1 VGRGWLVFVATCLT
15 LGLLS
20 SLPLR
25 LSAVQSPPA
34 AVTPVS
40 ASSASAADA
49 LDRRALL
56 GRYCITCHNERLRA
70 AQLALDTV
78 DVTNVAANAAVWE
91 KVVRKLRSGVMPPT
105 GAPRPDQAIVEALA
119 ASLERSLDQ
128 VAIDRPDPGRPASVH
143 RLNRAE
149 YRNAVRDLL
158 ALDIDVA
165 ALLPPDSAS
174 YGFDNIGDVLGLSPM
189 LLDRYL
195 SAARKISSV
204 AVGSRSTAPTTDTF
218 RVPSDLTQDGT
229 IADQPFGTRGGIV
242 IPYNFPLD
250 GDYDIRLRLARESVT
265 DAISGLRGSHQIEV
279 TVDSQRVQLFTLVDG
294 KPLPASDQTSLRN
307 DEATPPAPG
316 RSRRDA
322 GFYGDDTARVADAG
336 LQLRL
341 AVKAGPRVV
350 RVAFI
355 QHPSVEIETV
365 RKPFLRAA
373 PENGDSH
380 GHPYLNAVTISGPFN
395 PGGADATPSRDRI
408 FSCRPGGRLDE
419 SRCASQILAALA
431 RRAYR
436 RPITAADTDDLL
448 AFFREGQ
455 SHGGFEAGIEL
466 ALVRLLVGPSFLF
479 RTEVEPANVTP
490 GSAYR
495 ISDLELASRLSFF
508 LWSSIPDEELLT
520 LASGGTLRQPAVLE
534 AQVRRMLGDLRAEA
548 LVQNFAGQ
556 WLYLRNVPTVL
567 PDRRLFPDF
576 DENLRQAFR
585 RETELFFASVL
596 REDRGALELLTA
608 NYTFVNERLA
618 RHYGIP
624 DVYGERFRR
633 VTFADGTRGGLL
645 GQGSILTVRSYANR
659 TSPVLRGVWI
669 LENILGS
676 PPPPPPP
683 DVPALKD
690 TSADGKV
697 LSMRERMVQHRRNPA
712 CASCHSRMDP
722 LGLPMESF
730 DAVGRLRQQGESNE
744 PLDVSGA
751 LPDGTRFE
759 GVAGLRQALLSHSGE
774 FVTTLTEKLLTYALG
789 RGVEYY
795 DAPAIRRITHDA
807 ERDGYRLSAL
817 ILGIVRSAPFQMRRA
832 ALGMEPERQ

>member
-1 VGRGWLVFVATCLT
+1 VGRMRVVLVGVCLT
-15 LGLLS
+15 LGVPA
-20 SLPLR
+20 SLPVR
-25 LSAVQSPPA
+25 LSAAHLAGAS
-34 AVTPVS
+34 VS
-40 ASSASAADA
+40 ASTTTSSSAADA
-49 LDRRALL
+49 TERRALL
-56 GRYCITCHNERLRA
+56 GRYCITCHNERLRT
-70 AQLALDTV
+70 AQLALDSV
-78 DVTNVAANAAVWE
+78 DLADVSANAALWE
-91 KVVRKLRSGVMPPT
+91 KVVRKLRSGVMPPA
-105 GAPRPDQAIVEALA
+105 GSPRPDRATVEALA
-119 ASLERSLDQ
+119 GALEQSLDRASLE
-128 VAIDRPDPGRPASVH
+128 RPDPGRPASVH

-158 ALDIDVA
+158 GLDIDVA
-165 ALLPPDSAS
+165 TLLPPDSAS
-174 YGFDNIGDVLGLSPM
+174 YGFDNIGDVLSLSPM

-204 AVGSRSTAPTTDTF
+204 AVGSRSNAPTTDTF

-242 IPYNFPLD
+242 IRYNFPLD
-250 GDYDIRLRLARESVT
+250 GEYDIRIRLARESVT

-279 TVDSQRVQLFTLVDG
+279 SLDSERIQLFTLVDG
-294 KPLPASDQTSLRN
+294 KPISSGDQDAATTAAITPAGAS
-307 DEATPPAPG
+307 

-322 GFYGDDTARVADAG
+322 GFYGDDAARVADAG
-336 LQLRL
+336 LQLRV
-341 AVKAGPRVV
+341 AVKAGPRLV

-355 QHPSVEIETV
+355 QHSSVEIETV

-380 GHPYLNAVTISGPFN
+380 GQPYLNAVTISGPFN
-395 PGGADATPSRDRI
+395 GREANDTPSRQRI
-408 FSCRPGGRLDE
+408 FVCRPDQRADE
-419 SRCASQILAALA
+419 IRCATQILTRLA
-431 RRAYR
+431 RQAYR
-436 RPITAADTDDLL
+436 RPATAGDTDDLL

-455 SHGGFEAGIEL
+455 SHGGFDTGIEL

-479 RTEVEPANVTP
+479 RTELEPANVA

-495 ISDLELASRLSFF
+495 ISDLDLASRLSFF
-508 LWSSIPDEELLT
+508 LWSSIPDDQLLD
-520 LASGGTLRQPAVLE
+520 LAIRGTLRQPAVLE
-534 AQVRRMLGDLRAEA
+534 AQVRRMLKDPRAEA
-548 LVQNFAGQ
+548 LIQNFAGQ
-556 WLYLRNVPTVL
+556 WLFLRNVPTVL

-576 DENLRQAFR
+576 DDNLRDGFR
-585 RETELFFASVL
+585 RETELFFGSVL

-608 NYTFVNERLA
+608 DYTFVNERLA

-624 DVYGERFRR
+624 GVYGDRFRR
-633 VTFADGTRGGLL
+633 VTFDDGVRGGLL

-683 DVPALKD
+683 NVPALKD
-690 TSADGKV
+690 TSADGRV

-712 CASCHSRMDP
+712 CAACHARMDP

-730 DAVGRLRQQGESNE
+730 DAVGRLRQRSESNA

-751 LPDGTRFE
+751 LPDGTTFE

-774 FVTTLTEKLLTYALG
+774 FVATLTEKLLTYALG

-795 DAPAIRRITHDA
+795 DAPAIRRITRDA
-807 ERDGYRLSAL
+807 ERDDYRLSSL
-817 ILGIVRSAPFQMRRA
+817 ILEIVRSTPFQMRRA
-832 ALGMEPERQ
+832 AAGVEPQRQ